1 MSLRSIRATAL
12 QHLEGLRATSRGE
25 VIAAQCAPI
34 EPTRYCRPLVDSL
47 PLLPDGALPDAPPLW
62 PRRAPV
68 EEPAPILPWP
78 ELAPALPWPDVPALP
93 WPEEPWRTF
102 APAPA
107 FPRVVLEVPTVVE
120 LPLRTWVRVD
130 TPPPTATPVRR
141 LLTMTVLEGS
151 L

>member
-1 MSLRSIRATAL
+1 MSLRSIRATAR
-12 QHLEGLRATSRGE
+12 QHLESLQATSRGE
-25 VIAAQCAPI
+25 VIAARCASV
-34 EPTRYCRPLVDSL
+34 EPTRYWRPPVDSL

-68 EEPAPILPWP
+68 EEPAPILPCP
-78 ELAPALPWPDVPALP
+78 ELAPALPCPEVP
-93 WPEEPWRTF
+93 PEEPWR
-102 APAPA
+102 A
-107 FPRVVLEVPTVVE
+107 FVPPPTLSRLVLEVPTLVE
-120 LPLRTWVRVD
+120 LPLRTVLRVE